1 MVRTISMVARQS
13 WSFLYDNGDPR
24 DYGDDFKTT
33 HTTFTTHYNLWPQ
46 WVTETTLFVFFLLNC
61 QMKWNITWRLST
73 LLMLSVVAW
82 AVTDL

>member
-46 WVTETTLFVFFLLNC
+46 WVWQPRLLLLGSSGIWQDETLVLGVEC
-61 QMKWNITWRLST
+61 KPH
-73 LLMLSVVAW
+73 
-82 AVTDL
+82 